1 MAMMWYG
8 LNRGLPGRG
17 GLFLTN
23 YVALLALRART
34 WVIRNYRSWCLRA
47 SLRLQ
52 WPIMKYFY
60 GEYDGSEFPTQDKLF
75 GMDQLMQFI
84 MQYGEQALK
93 AIQQMMQDPKNA
105 EQAEMLEQMI
115 KDGLLD
121 RDGKGRLRLTPRAV
135 NRMQQKALME
145 IFTNLRNGQ
154 REGHEKVT
162 PGQGGQRIEGTKAY
176 QYGDSV
182 SELDLHQ
189 TLRNALSRHGL
200 PQEVA
205 SGQLPVASEDSSAS
219 ANRQPPTA
227 NRPRIKFDEKDFE
240 LHLHEGTTSCS
251 TVVLLDM
258 SGSMMRYGRFLAA
271 KKVAMAMQALVRGR
285 FAQDTL
291 DFVGFYSGASR
302 IREAMLP
309 LVMPKPV
316 TIYDY
321 QVRLRVPIAQI
332 DQAPQH
338 FTNLH
343 MGLQLARRVL
353 QKRGGENKQIFI
365 ITDGQPTAH
374 VEGDHV
380 FLLYPPDPRST
391 VATLKEAVLA
401 VREGARISTFAL
413 IEDYWGMDWV
423 GFVDQLTKLTKGV
436 AFYTSSEGLASCIME
451 SYLSG
456 RKKKAYIA

>member
-1 MAMMWYG
+1 
-8 LNRGLPGRG
+8 
-17 GLFLTN
+17 
-23 YVALLALRART
+23 
-34 WVIRNYRSWCLRA
+34 
-47 SLRLQ
+47 
-52 WPIMKYFY
+52 MKFFY

-75 GMDQLMQFI
+75 GFDQLMQFI

-93 AIQQMMQDPKNA
+93 ALEQMMRDPKNA
-105 EQAEMLEQMI
+105 AQAELLEQLLKEGMLD
-115 KDGLLD
+115 KDGQ
-121 RDGKGRLRLTPRAV
+121 GKLRLTPRSIG
-135 NRMQQKALME
+135 RMQQKALME
-145 IFTNLRNGQ
+145 VFANLRQGQ

-162 PGQGGQRIEGTKAY
+162 PGAGGERIDGTKPY
-176 QYGDSV
+176 QFGDPV

-189 TLRNALSRHGL
+189 TLKNAMQRHG
-200 PQEVA
+200 V
-205 SGQLPVASEDSSAS
+205 
-219 ANRQPPTA
+219 RQPGPPGA
-227 NRPRIKFDEKDFE
+227 GAERPLTRIQFDERDLE

-258 SGSMMRYGRFLAA
+258 SGSMMRYGRFLSA
-271 KKVAMAMQALVRGR
+271 KKVAMAMQALVRSR
-285 FAQDTL
+285 FPQDSI
-291 DFVGFYSGASR
+291 DFVGFYSGAAR
-302 IREAMLP
+302 IPDVALP
-309 LVMPKPV
+309 LAMPKPV

-321 QVRLRVPIAQI
+321 QVRLKVPIAQI

-343 MGLQLARRVL
+343 MGLQLARRIL
-353 QKRGGENKQIFI
+353 RKRSSENKQLFI

-374 VEGDHV
+374 VEGDFVH
-380 FLLYPPDPRST
+380 LLYPPDPRST

-401 VREGARISTFAL
+401 VREGCRISTFAL

-436 AFYTSSEGLASCIME
+436 AFYTSSGELASCIME